1 MRTVFYI
8 RLRVES
14 IEDIKDIDSWDP
26 ISPDH
31 MFLMGIEEFVLNVI
45 LLYYFFAMSKK
56 VNES

>member
-14 IEDIKDIDSWDP
+14 IEDINDIDSWDP

-56 VNES
+56 V